1 MKTMTVKLS
10 IMGVLIVSICVGLPI
25 FAFPAAKYIAGW
37 VETVS
42 VYPGNIKIKAKLDTG
57 AKNSSLNAKN
67 LRQFERDGETWVRFK
82 LRNYKN
88 RMETFEARV
97 IRTAK
102 IKQLGQKA
110 DSRPVIKLGICIGT
124 KYKEV
129 EVNLEDRRG
138 FNYQMLIGRSFLKGA
153 FIVDPGLTFT
163 IQPNC
168 QEGSDQ

>member
-1 MKTMTVKLS
+1 MNTTLS
-10 IMGVLIVSICVGLPI
+10 KIGALIVSTSICLAT
-25 FAFPAAKYIAGW
+25 FAFPEEKRIVGW

-42 VYPGNIKIKAKLDTG
+42 IHPGNMQIKAKLDTG

-67 LRQFERDGETWVRFK
+67 LRQFKREGETWVRFD
-82 LRNYKN
+82 LRNFKG

-102 IKQLGQKA
+102 IKQLGQEA
-110 DSRPVIKLGICIGT
+110 DSRPVIRLGICIGNT
-124 KYKEV
+124 YKEV

-138 FNYQMLIGRSFLKGA
+138 FNYQMLIGRSFLKRA

-163 IQPNC
+163 IKPNC
-168 QEGSDQ
+168 QEGSDH